1 MGYSMDLQY
10 LNWKVYLDNEAET
23 EPDEWFKVFNDW
35 IPDSPEIFIDVAD
48 YKHVQDG
55 PVVILVGH
63 YLNLSLDHTGRRL
76 GLLYDYKHPMDGS
89 NEEKLK
95 TSLLGILRAAKRLED
110 EAGFGKKPKFKAG
123 ELRFIVNSRAI
134 APNSAETLEAVK
146 PDLVKVLVRAFGE
159 GAFSIEHLAD
169 PRQRFMVQ
177 VSAKG
182 NPSLAELIQ
191 RLA

>member
-1 MGYSMDLQY
+1 MANSMDLQY
-10 LNWKVYLDNEAET
+10 LNWKVYLDDAAET
-23 EPDEWFKVFNDW
+23 EPDEWFKVFNGW

-76 GLLYDYKHPMDGS
+76 GLLYDYKHPMEGS
-89 NEEKLK
+89 NEDKLK
-95 TSLLGILRAAKRLED
+95 SSLLGLLRAAKRLED
-110 EAGFGKKPKFKAG
+110 ETGFGHRPKFKAG
-123 ELRFIVNSRAI
+123 ELRLIVNSRAI

-146 PDLVKVLVRAFGE
+146 PELAKVLDRVFGE
-159 GAFSIEHLAD
+159 GAFTVEHQAD
-169 PRQRFMVQ
+169 PRQRFMVE
-177 VSAKG
+177 VKATG
-182 NPSLAELIQ
+182 APALADLIQ

>member
-1 MGYSMDLQY
+1 MAYPMDLQY
-10 LNWKVYLDNEAET
+10 LNWKVYLDNPAEAE
-23 EPDEWFKVFNDW
+23 PHDWFKVWNGW
-35 IPDSPEIFIDVAD
+35 IPDSPEVFVDVAD
-48 YKHVQDG
+48 YAHVQDG

-76 GLLYDYKHPMDGS
+76 GLLYDYKHPMDGG

-95 TSLLGILRAAKRLED
+95 SSLLGLLRAAKRLED
-110 EAGFGKKPKFKAG
+110 EAGFGKKPRFNAG

-134 APNSAETLEAVK
+134 APNSAETLASVGPE
-146 PDLVKVLVRAFGE
+146 LSKVLARAYGE
-159 GAFSIEHLAD
+159 GAFTLEHLSD

-177 VSAKG
+177 VKAKTS
-182 NPSLAELIQ
+182 PSLADLIQ

>member
-1 MGYSMDLQY
+1 MSYDLQF
-10 LNWKVYLDNEAET
+10 LNWKLYLDNPAEAE
-23 EPDEWFKVFNDW
+23 PHEWFKVLNDW
-35 IPDSPEIFIDVAD
+35 IPDSPEIFVDVAD
-48 YKHVQDG
+48 YAHVQDG

-95 TSLLGILRAAKRLED
+95 TSLLGLLRAARRLEE
-110 EAGFGKKPKFKAG
+110 EAGFGRKPRFNAG

-134 APNSAETLEAVK
+134 APNTPETLEAVK
-146 PDLVKVLVRAFGE
+146 PELVKVLARAFGE
-159 GAFSIEHLAD
+159 GAFSLEHQAD

-177 VSAKG
+177 VTAKG
-182 NPSLAELIQ
+182 SPSLADLIQ

>member
-1 MGYSMDLQY
+1 MTNAMDLQY
-10 LNWKVYLDNEAET
+10 LNWKVYLDNPAEAE
-23 EPDEWFKVFNDW
+23 PHEWFKVLNDW
-35 IPDSPEIFIDVAD
+35 IPDSPEIFVDVAD
-48 YKHVQDG
+48 YAHVQDG

-89 NEEKLK
+89 NEDKLK
-95 TSLLGILRAAKRLED
+95 SSLLGLLRAAKRLED
-110 EAGFGKKPKFKAG
+110 EAGFGKKPRFKAG

-134 APNSAETLEAVK
+134 APNSAETLEAVG
-146 PDLVKVLVRAFGE
+146 PELTKVLAKACGE
-159 GAFSIEHLAD
+159 GGFTVEHLPD

-177 VSAKG
+177 VKAKAS
-182 NPSLAELIQ
+182 PSLADLIQ

>member
-10 LNWKVYLDNEAET
+10 LNWKVYLDNPDEA
-23 EPDEWFKVFNDW
+23 EPDEWFKVLNDW
-35 IPDSPEIFIDVAD
+35 IPDSPEIFVDVAD

-76 GLLYDYKHPMDGS
+76 GLLYDYKHPMEGS
-89 NEEKLK
+89 NEDKLK
-95 TSLLGILRAAKRLED
+95 SSLLGLLRAAKRLQD
-110 EAGFGKKPKFKAG
+110 ESPFASKPKFKAG
-123 ELRFIVNSRAI
+123 ELRLIVNSRAI
-134 APNSAETLEAVK
+134 APNSSETLEAVK
-146 PDLVKVLVRAFGE
+146 PDLAKVLARVFGD
-159 GAFSIEHLAD
+159 GAYTLEHTAD

-177 VSAKG
+177 VKAKG
-182 NPSLAELIQ
+182 NPSLADLIQ